1 MHIRG
6 IRGATTVEENSE
18 PAVLE
23 ATRELLGR
31 LAQDN
36 NVEPDEIAAIMFTC
50 TPDLTAAFPAEAARQ
65 LQWTHVPLMSAT
77 EIGVPDS
84 VPMCIRVL
92 ILWNTARSQE
102 EIVHGVVPHWRARAS
117 PRDAGNWGTT
127 MRLLAGI
134 LAGQPFEAELTG
146 DASLRSRPMDRIVEP
161 LSQMDARIAALGD
174 GRFPPLRITGGP
186 LRGISYTLPVASAQV
201 KSAVLLAGLFA
212 RGETTVI
219 EPTLTRDHTE
229 RMLAWFGAPIHRQP
243 GRVSVTSGALRG
255 RELAVPG
262 DISSAAFVLTA
273 GAARPGSEV
282 IVEGVGLNPTRTG
295 VLDVLRAMGADV
307 AVRHPTVRCGEP
319 VGAVTVRGRRLRGVR
334 IGGSLIPRVIDELPV
349 LCVIA
354 TAAEG
359 ETVISDAAELRVKE
373 SDRIAVIARGL
384 RALGGEVE
392 ERPDGLTVYG
402 SRLHGGRVGSAGDH
416 RIAMAFAVAGLLAG
430 GPVTVEGAESIAVS
444 FPEFT
449 RVLRDVVAQKA

>member
-1 MHIRG
+1 MELVI
-6 IRGATTVEENSE
+6 S
-18 PAVLE
+18 PA
-23 ATRELLGR
+23 GR
-31 LAQDN
+31 LRGRVRVPGDKSISHRAALIGALARGDT
-36 NVEPDEIAAIMFTC
+36 VIHHFLRADDCLHTVSCLRALGVGIEDEGS
-50 TPDLTAAFPAEAARQ
+50 R
-65 LQWTHVPLMSAT
+65 
-77 EIGVPDS
+77 
-84 VPMCIRVL
+84 L
-92 ILWNTARSQE
+92 IVR
-102 EIVHGVVPHWRARAS
+102 GMGPRWRA
-117 PRDAGNWGTT
+117 PMTPLDAGNSGTT

-134 LAGQPFEAELTG
+134 LAGQPFQTELTG
-146 DASLRSRPMDRIVEP
+146 DASLRTRPVDRIVEP
-161 LSQMDARIAALGD
+161 LSRMGARIVASGD
-174 GRFPPLRITGGP
+174 GRFPPLRITGGS
-186 LRGISYTLPVASAQV
+186 LRGITYTLPVASAQV
-201 KSAVLLAGLFA
+201 KSAVLLAGLLA
-212 RGETTVI
+212 EGPTTVV
-219 EPTLTRDHTE
+219 EPTPTRDHTE
-229 RMLAWFGAPIHRQP
+229 RMLAAFGAPIRRD
-243 GRVSVTSGALRG
+243 GDRVSVTAAALRG
-255 RELAVPG
+255 HEVRVCG
-262 DISSAAFVLTA
+262 DISSAAFLL
-273 GAARPGSEV
+273 AAAAAMPGSELT
-282 IVEGVGLNPTRTG
+282 VEHVGLNPTRTG
-295 VLDVLRAMGADV
+295 FLDVLRALGAEADV
-307 AVRHPTVRCGEP
+307 RQTGEDAGEP
-319 VGAVTVRGRRLRGVR
+319 VGAVTVRGQRLRGVR

>member
-1 MHIRG
+1 MELVVSPARRLRG
-6 IRGATTVEENSE
+6 RVRVPGDKSISHRAALIGALARGDTVIHHFLRADDCLHTVSCLR
-18 PAVLE
+18 A
-23 ATRELLGR
+23 LGVGIEDEGSR
-31 LAQDN
+31 L
-36 NVEPDEIAAIMFTC
+36 
-50 TPDLTAAFPAEAARQ
+50 
-65 LQWTHVPLMSAT
+65 
-77 EIGVPDS
+77 
-84 VPMCIRVL
+84 
-92 ILWNTARSQE
+92 
-102 EIVHGVVPHWRARAS
+102 IVRGMGPRWRA
-117 PRDAGNWGTT
+117 PMTPLDAGNSGTT

-134 LAGQPFEAELTG
+134 LAGQPFQTELTG
-146 DASLRSRPMDRIVEP
+146 DASLRTRPVDRIVEP
-161 LSQMDARIAALGD
+161 LSRMGARIVASGD
-174 GRFPPLRITGGP
+174 GRFPPLRITGGS
-186 LRGISYTLPVASAQV
+186 LRGITYTLPVASAQV
-201 KSAVLLAGLFA
+201 KSAVLLAGLLA
-212 RGETTVI
+212 EGPTTVV
-219 EPTLTRDHTE
+219 EPTPTRDHTE
-229 RMLAWFGAPIHRQP
+229 RMLAAFGAPIRRD
-243 GRVSVTSGALRG
+243 GDRVSVTAAALQGHEVR
-255 RELAVPG
+255 VCG
-262 DISSAAFVLTA
+262 DISSAAFLL
-273 GAARPGSEV
+273 AAAAAMPGSELT
-282 IVEGVGLNPTRTG
+282 VEHVGLNPTRTG
-295 VLDVLRAMGADV
+295 FLDVLRALGAEADV
-307 AVRHPTVRCGEP
+307 RQTGEDAGEP
-319 VGAVTVRGRRLRGVR
+319 VGAVTVRGQRLRGVR

>member
-1 MHIRG
+1 MELVI
-6 IRGATTVEENSE
+6 S
-18 PAVLE
+18 PA
-23 ATRELLGR
+23 GR
-31 LAQDN
+31 LRGRVRVPGDKSISHRAALIGALARGDT
-36 NVEPDEIAAIMFTC
+36 VIHHFLRADDCLHTVSCLRALGVGIEDEGS
-50 TPDLTAAFPAEAARQ
+50 R
-65 LQWTHVPLMSAT
+65 
-77 EIGVPDS
+77 
-84 VPMCIRVL
+84 L
-92 ILWNTARSQE
+92 IVR
-102 EIVHGVVPHWRARAS
+102 GMGPRWRA
-117 PRDAGNWGTT
+117 PMTPLDAGNSGTT

-134 LAGQPFEAELTG
+134 LAGQPFQTELTG
-146 DASLRSRPMDRIVEP
+146 DASLRTRPVDRIVEP
-161 LSQMDARIAALGD
+161 LSRMGARIVASGD
-174 GRFPPLRITGGP
+174 GRFPPLRITGGS
-186 LRGISYTLPVASAQV
+186 LRGITYTLPVASAQV
-201 KSAVLLAGLFA
+201 KSAVLLAGLLA
-212 RGETTVI
+212 EGPTTVV
-219 EPTLTRDHTE
+219 EPTPTRDHTE
-229 RMLAWFGAPIHRQP
+229 RMLAAFGAPIRRD
-243 GRVSVTSGALRG
+243 GDRVSVTAAALRG
-255 RELAVPG
+255 NEVRVCG
-262 DISSAAFVLTA
+262 DISSAAFLL
-273 GAARPGSEV
+273 AAAAAMPGSELT
-282 IVEGVGLNPTRTG
+282 VEHVGLNPTRTG
-295 VLDVLRAMGADV
+295 FLDVLRALGAEADV
-307 AVRHPTVRCGEP
+307 RQTGEDAGEP
-319 VGAVTVRGRRLRGVR
+319 VGAVTVRGQRLRGVR